1 MWISVLEDEAVLNN
15 LITKYLQKEGYSVR
29 SYLRGEDAVQ
39 GLDKPTDLW
48 VIDIMLPDIDGFTVF
63 REVQR
68 KNPNS
73 YVIFISARNQD
84 IDRLAGLELGGD
96 DYISKPFLVRELVI
110 KVQRLLKGGRPKT
123 AEVQV
128 GPYTVHLEK
137 HLVYCGGESI
147 SLTVK
152 EYDLLLYLAANR
164 GHVLKRGDILDAVWG
179 YTFYGSDR
187 VVDDTIRRLRKKLP
201 GIEISTLYGLGYCLT
216 GRGMNRFATRYW
228 LQDWPLSVQ
237 LWACLSLAEGLHFG
251 RHPAVRPPPASAGGA
266 RTVVWAGRPVPP
278 AAHCKPVRRQAGGPA
293 HYRAP
298 GAAGR
303 ESGAHQGQKLE

>member
-123 AEVQV
+123 AEVRW
-128 GPYTVHLEK
+128 GRTR
-137 HLVYCGGESI
+137 SI
-147 SLTVK
+147 WKSTWFT
-152 EYDLLLYLAANR
+152 AA
-164 GHVLKRGDILDAVWG
+164 A
-179 YTFYGSDR
+179 R
-187 VVDDTIRRLRKKLP
+187 V
-201 GIEISTLYGLGYCLT
+201 S
-216 GRGMNRFATRYW
+216 
-228 LQDWPLSVQ
+228 
-237 LWACLSLAEGLHFG
+237 
-251 RHPAVRPPPASAGGA
+251 AS
-266 RTVVWAGRPVPP
+266 R
-278 AAHCKPVRRQAGGPA
+278 
-293 HYRAP
+293 
-298 GAAGR
+298 
-303 ESGAHQGQKLE
+303 

>member
-137 HLVYCGGESI
+137 HLVYCGSESI

-152 EYDLLLYLAANR
+152 EYDLLLYLAAHR
-164 GHVLKRGDILDAVWG
+164 GHVLKRG
-179 YTFYGSDR
+179 
-187 VVDDTIRRLRKKLP
+187 
-201 GIEISTLYGLGYCLT
+201 
-216 GRGMNRFATRYW
+216 
-228 LQDWPLSVQ
+228 
-237 LWACLSLAEGLHFG
+237 
-251 RHPAVRPPPASAGGA
+251 RHPGRRVGLYLLWLRPGGRRHDPPPAQEAARHRNQYALWPGLLPDGGE
-266 RTVVWAGRPVPP
+266 T
-278 AAHCKPVRRQAGGPA
+278 
-293 HYRAP
+293 
-298 GAAGR
+298 
-303 ESGAHQGQKLE
+303 

>member
-96 DYISKPFLVRELVI
+96 DVLH
-110 KVQRLLKGGRPKT
+110 QRRKEQRYQQTADGDKGAEFYRRPEGVEIVAVVKQRDEIIQ
-123 AEVQV
+123 ADK
-128 GPYTVHLEK
+128 LA
-137 HLVYCGGESI
+137 GE
-147 SLTVK
+147 T
-152 EYDLLLYLAANR
+152 
-164 GHVLKRGDILDAVWG
+164 KRIDA
-179 YTFYGSDR
+179 
-187 VVDDTIRRLRKKLP
+187 L
-201 GIEISTLYGLGYCLT
+201 
-216 GRGMNRFATRYW
+216 
-228 LQDWPLSVQ
+228 
-237 LWACLSLAEGLHFG
+237 
-251 RHPAVRPPPASAGGA
+251 
-266 RTVVWAGRPVPP
+266 
-278 AAHCKPVRRQAGGPA
+278 
-293 HYRAP
+293 
-298 GAAGR
+298 
-303 ESGAHQGQKLE
+303 

>member
-15 LITKYLQKEGYSVR
+15 LITKHLQKGYSVR

-110 KVQRLLKGGRPKT
+110 KVQRLLKGPSGKAPGLLRQREYQP
-123 AEVQV
+123 
-128 GPYTVHLEK
+128 H
-137 HLVYCGGESI
+137 GE
-147 SLTVK
+147 
-152 EYDLLLYLAANR
+152 
-164 GHVLKRGDILDAVWG
+164 G
-179 YTFYGSDR
+179 
-187 VVDDTIRRLRKKLP
+187 
-201 GIEISTLYGLGYCLT
+201 
-216 GRGMNRFATRYW
+216 
-228 LQDWPLSVQ
+228 
-237 LWACLSLAEGLHFG
+237 
-251 RHPAVRPPPASAGGA
+251 VRPAALSGG
-266 RTVVWAGRPVPP
+266 
-278 AAHCKPVRRQAGGPA
+278 
-293 HYRAP
+293 
-298 GAAGR
+298 
-303 ESGAHQGQKLE
+303 

>member
-164 GHVLKRGDILDAVWG
+164 GHVLKRGDILDIPFMA
-179 YTFYGSDR
+179 
-187 VVDDTIRRLRKKLP
+187 P
-201 GIEISTLYGLGYCLT
+201 T
-216 GRGMNRFATRYW
+216 GW
-228 LQDWPLSVQ
+228 
-237 LWACLSLAEGLHFG
+237 
-251 RHPAVRPPPASAGGA
+251 
-266 RTVVWAGRPVPP
+266 
-278 AAHCKPVRRQAGGPA
+278 
-293 HYRAP
+293 
-298 GAAGR
+298 
-303 ESGAHQGQKLE
+303 

>member
-128 GPYTVHLEK
+128 GPYTVHLE
-137 HLVYCGGESI
+137 S
-147 SLTVK
+147 TWFT
-152 EYDLLLYLAANR
+152 AA
-164 GHVLKRGDILDAVWG
+164 A
-179 YTFYGSDR
+179 R
-187 VVDDTIRRLRKKLP
+187 V
-201 GIEISTLYGLGYCLT
+201 S
-216 GRGMNRFATRYW
+216 
-228 LQDWPLSVQ
+228 
-237 LWACLSLAEGLHFG
+237 
-251 RHPAVRPPPASAGGA
+251 AS
-266 RTVVWAGRPVPP
+266 R
-278 AAHCKPVRRQAGGPA
+278 
-293 HYRAP
+293 
-298 GAAGR
+298 
-303 ESGAHQGQKLE
+303 

>member
-1 MWISVLEDEAVLNN
+1 MWISILEDEAVLNN

-29 SYLRGEDAVQ
+29 SYLRGEDAIQ
-39 GLDKPTDLW
+39 GLDQPTDLW

-63 REVQR
+63 REVQQ

-110 KVQRLLKGGRPKT
+110 RIQRLLNGTRPKS
-123 AEVQV
+123 EVQV
-128 GPYTVHLEK
+128 GPYSIQLEK
-137 HLVYCGGESI
+137 HLVRCGAGQI
-147 SLTVK
+147 NLTVK

-164 GHVLKRGDILDAVWG
+164 GHVLKRGDILNAVWG

-201 GIEISTLYGLGYCLT
+201 QIEISTLYGLGYCLT
-216 GRGMNRFATRYW
+216 GEKHE
-228 LQDWPLSVQ
+228 SV
-237 LWACLSLAEGLHFG
+237 CD
-251 RHPAVRPPPASAGGA
+251 
-266 RTVVWAGRPVPP
+266 
-278 AAHCKPVRRQAGGPA
+278 
-293 HYRAP
+293 
-298 GAAGR
+298 
-303 ESGAHQGQKLE
+303 

>member
-29 SYLRGEDAVQ
+29 SYLRGGGCCA

-84 IDRLAGLELGGD
+84 IEPPGRAGAGRGRLHL
-96 DYISKPFLVRELVI
+96 KPFLCGSWLSRFSGW
-110 KVQRLLKGGRPKT
+110 LKGGRPKT
-123 AEVQV
+123 AEVRW
-128 GPYTVHLEK
+128 GRYTVHLEK
-137 HLVYCGGESI
+137 HLVYCGSESI

-216 GRGMNRFATRYW
+216 GERHE
-228 LQDWPLSVQ
+228 
-237 LWACLSLAEGLHFG
+237 SL
-251 RHPAVRPPPASAGGA
+251 
-266 RTVVWAGRPVPP
+266 
-278 AAHCKPVRRQAGGPA
+278 CD
-293 HYRAP
+293 
-298 GAAGR
+298 
-303 ESGAHQGQKLE
+303 

>member
-1 MWISVLEDEAVLNN
+1 MWISILEDEAVLNN

-29 SYLRGEDAVQ
+29 SYLRGEDAIQ
-39 GLDKPTDLW
+39 GLDQPTDLW

-63 REVQR
+63 REVQQ

-110 KVQRLLKGGRPKT
+110 RIQRLLNGTRPKS
-123 AEVQV
+123 EVQV
-128 GPYTVHLEK
+128 GPYSIQMEK
-137 HLVYCGGESI
+137 HLVRCGAGQI
-147 SLTVK
+147 NLTVK

-164 GHVLKRGDILDAVWG
+164 GHVLKRGDILNAVWG

-201 GIEISTLYGLGYCLT
+201 QIEISTLYGLGYCLT
-216 GRGMNRFATRYW
+216 GEKHE
-228 LQDWPLSVQ
+228 SV
-237 LWACLSLAEGLHFG
+237 CD
-251 RHPAVRPPPASAGGA
+251 
-266 RTVVWAGRPVPP
+266 
-278 AAHCKPVRRQAGGPA
+278 
-293 HYRAP
+293 
-298 GAAGR
+298 
-303 ESGAHQGQKLE
+303 